1 MAEHTDE
8 EKALYHTA
16 LAARTFIQL
25 GQYEA
30 AAVIMQA
37 GAEAYERVELAHG
50 YEQVGE

>member
-25 GQYEA
+25 GQYDVA
-30 AAVIMQA
+30 AEIMQA
-37 GAEAYERVELAHG
+37 GSEGYERVEMAHG
-50 YEQVGE
+50 YEQLGE